1 MKKIYFFLIAAIL
14 ILIIAVVGIRT
25 TTVQNVLI
33 DFDFNRQW
41 NNQDKLVTFD
51 GDYIVGLVCG
61 SRGPLPGK
69 GRAEPCIMIKT
80 PDHMFVV
87 DTGDGSRQ
95 NLTNWSINPVSY
107 THLTLPTRRFV

>member
-25 TTVQNVLI
+25 VTVQNVLI

-51 GDYIVGLVCG
+51 GDYLIGLVCG
-61 SRGPLPGK
+61 SRGPLPG
-69 GRAEPCIMIKT
+69 
-80 PDHMFVV
+80 
-87 DTGDGSRQ
+87 
-95 NLTNWSINPVSY
+95 
-107 THLTLPTRRFV
+107 

>member
-25 TTVQNVLI
+25 ATVQNVLI

-51 GDYIVGLVCG
+51 GDYIIGLVCG
-61 SRGPLPGK
+61 SR
-69 GRAEPCIMIKT
+69 A
-80 PDHMFVV
+80 
-87 DTGDGSRQ
+87 
-95 NLTNWSINPVSY
+95 VSY
-107 THLTLPTRRFV
+107 THLRAHET